1 MHLTV
6 IAKAPVAGRVKTRLC
21 PPCTP
26 GQAADIAQAALADTL
41 DAIAAVVD
49 GTGIRPV
56 LLIEGEPPI
65 FTPSHFA
72 VIPQR
77 GDGLEQRLRHGF
89 SELGPGIIVGMD
101 TPGAVAG
108 LAAAFRQLERGV
120 DVLGLAIDGG
130 YWAIGLTYGDDDFL
144 AAAFDHVPM
153 STSHTGV
160 YQLRRL
166 HQLGRSVHML
176 ASTRDL
182 DTVEDLLAAAAAGRR
197 VGRLGEVLCA
207 VAATIS

>member
-6 IAKAPVAGRVKTRLC
+6 IAKAPGAGRVKTRLC

-26 GQAADIAQAALADTL
+26 GQAADIADAALADTL
-41 DAIAAVVD
+41 DEVMAVVG

-56 LLIEGEPPI
+56 LLIEGEPPAY
-65 FTPSHFA
+65 TPAAFD

-89 SELGPGIIVGMD
+89 CDLGPGIIVGMD
-101 TPGAVAG
+101 TPQAVAG
-108 LAAAFRQLERGV
+108 LGGVFGQLERGV

-130 YWAIGLTYGDDDFL
+130 YWAIGLACVEDDFL
-144 AAAFDHVPM
+144 AAVFGDVPM
-153 STSHTGV
+153 STSRTGV

-182 DTVEDLLAAAAAGRR
+182 DTVEDLLAAAGDKR
-197 VGRLGEVLCA
+197 VCRLGGVACTI
-207 VAATIS
+207 AATLR

>member
-26 GQAADIAQAALADTL
+26 GQAANIAGAALADTF
-41 DAIAAVVD
+41 DAMSAVVG
-49 GTGIRPV
+49 GTGVRPV
-56 LLIEGEPPI
+56 LLIDGEPPL
-65 FTPSHFA
+65 FTPDEFD
-72 VIPQR
+72 VVEQR

-89 SELGPGIIVGMD
+89 CELGPGIIVGMD
-101 TPGAVAG
+101 TPQAVAG
-108 LAAAFRQLERGV
+108 LGAALGRIERGV
-120 DVLGLAIDGG
+120 DVLGLALDGG
-130 YWAIGLTYGDDDFL
+130 YWAIGLARADEDFL
-144 AAAFDHVPM
+144 GAVFGDVPM
-153 STSHTGV
+153 STSRTGV

-182 DTVEDLLAAAAAGRR
+182 DTVGDLRAAAAGQP
-197 VGRLGEVLCA
+197 VGRLGDVLCA
-207 VAATIS
+207 VAATLS

>member
-26 GQAADIAQAALADTL
+26 GQAADIAEAALADTL
-41 DAIAAVVD
+41 DAIVAVVG

-56 LLIEGEPPI
+56 LLIEGEPPV
-65 FTPSHFA
+65 FTPAEFD

-89 SELGPGIIVGMD
+89 CELGPGIIVGMD
-101 TPGAVAG
+101 TPLAVGG
-108 LAAAFRQLERGV
+108 LGAAFGQLERGV

-130 YWAIGLTYGDDDFL
+130 YWAIGLACDNHDFL
-144 AAAFDHVPM
+144 AAVFGDVPM
-153 STSHTGV
+153 STSRTGV

-182 DTVEDLLAAAAAGRR
+182 DTVEDLLAAAAGRR
-197 VGRLGEVLCA
+197 GGRLGDVAGA
-207 VAATIS
+207 VAATWS

>member
-6 IAKAPVAGRVKTRLC
+6 IAKAPIAGRVKTRLC

-65 FTPSHFA
+65 FTPKQFS

-77 GDGLEQRLRHGF
+77 GDGLEQRLRYGF
-89 SELGPGIIVGMD
+89 SELGAGIIVGMD

-108 LAAAFRQLERGV
+108 LGTAFRQLERGV

-130 YWAIGLTYGDDDFL
+130 YWAIGLAYGDDDFL

-176 ASTRDL
+176 GSTRDL
-182 DTVEDLLAAAAAGRR
+182 DTVEDLLAAAAGRPG
-197 VGRLGEVLCA
+197 GRLGDVACA
-207 VAATIS
+207 VAATWS